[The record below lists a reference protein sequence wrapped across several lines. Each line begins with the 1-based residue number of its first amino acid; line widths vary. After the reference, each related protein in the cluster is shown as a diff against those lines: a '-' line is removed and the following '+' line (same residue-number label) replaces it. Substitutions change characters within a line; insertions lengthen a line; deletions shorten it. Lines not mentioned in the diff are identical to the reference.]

1 MCLPSKEASSS
12 EWKLPGTH
20 HLLPFPSFNPITINH
35 SELPGPSQKDVV
47 ISSVPRDPE
56 VICKANECGSHLST
70 PAFPKTRSGRHYKR
84 HTPHPA
90 ESFAPVLDPLHS
102 RPGEEAEAMEA
113 QSWRRAHPEPAL
125 PPGLNREQAWAWALD
140 NFPALSRPSCLS
152 PEFCGDAHYCACGLP
167 RHACPGHA
175 DGPRVETG
183 QKRWRDPQGQEPAA
197 SPGWSDSPVQKRPKL
212 HSAGPRRV

>member
-1 MCLPSKEASSS
+1 MITPFLFCLSDVKARGPGISAQLQHEPAVGFAKGEPGWASSLTPGHPLSSAQRREPEVWFDQLCLPSKEASSS

-84 HTPHPA
+84 HC
-90 ESFAPVLDPLHS
+90 
-102 RPGEEAEAMEA
+102 
-113 QSWRRAHPEPAL
+113 
-125 PPGLNREQAWAWALD
+125 
-140 NFPALSRPSCLS
+140 FP
-152 PEFCGDAHYCACGLP
+152 
-167 RHACPGHA
+167 
-175 DGPRVETG
+175 
-183 QKRWRDPQGQEPAA
+183 
-197 SPGWSDSPVQKRPKL
+197 
-212 HSAGPRRV
+212 